1 MTPTGRFPFGKPCGA
16 IVQTRSVIRLNNY
29 LVARPTC
36 SSFNAFLGA
45 LVFDRVADMK
55 LPKSIADFFRMK
67 NDHDDQ
73 GLWTLFA
80 PDAVIVDG
88 GEGTEMRGSDEIKK
102 WIQKAISGLNLHTE
116 IRDCKEQGD
125 EWIVDT
131 IMTGDFKASPAR
143 FEYFITQR
151 GDKISALRVEFRGSL
166 K

>member
-1 MTPTGRFPFGKPCGA
+1 
-16 IVQTRSVIRLNNY
+16 
-29 LVARPTC
+29 
-36 SSFNAFLGA
+36 
-45 LVFDRVADMK
+45 MK
-55 LPKSIADFFRMK
+55 LPKPIADYFRMI

-88 GEGTEMRGSDEIKK
+88 GEGTEMRGSDQIRK
-102 WIQKAISGLNLHTE
+102 WIQKAISGLNLHIE
-116 IRDCKEQGD
+116 IRNCKERGD

-143 FEYFITQR
+143 FEYFIAQS
-151 GDKISALRVEFRGSL
+151 GDRISALRVEFRGSL

>member
-55 LPKSIADFFRMK
+55 IPKSIADFFRMK
-67 NDHDDQ
+67 NDHDQ

-116 IRDCKEQGD
+116 IRDCKEQDD

-143 FEYFITQR
+143 FEYSLPR
-151 GDKISALRVEFRGSL
+151 GAIRFQPSAWNFAVR
-166 K
+166 